1 MCNSCTLS
9 DLFSRAALL
18 QGSTELLNFPPSLLF
33 HFIYRFIVLVFLVVS
48 ILYSTYSVFVLSSCS
63 AHGSLPQSSTKLRLF
78 SLPNVIV
85 FYLFINYIFYHI
97 PLFSVFHFAHIDGFL
112 CFSPLHVLEIFH
124 YLKVFLQSSAV
135 DWTSLSLL
143 ASSSTL
149 LLRTNHRPHSSLHKP
164 LTRVKGLFFIFVTL
178 KMWPIGCPE
187 TSVINCHYSL
197 DNNTEERSSHQLRGR
212 SLKSLISYDNL
223 PVNSNA
229 MPLKDDI

>member
-135 DWTSLSLL
+135 D
-143 ASSSTL
+143 
-149 LLRTNHRPHSSLHKP
+149 
-164 LTRVKGLFFIFVTL
+164 
-178 KMWPIGCPE
+178 
-187 TSVINCHYSL
+187 
-197 DNNTEERSSHQLRGR
+197 
-212 SLKSLISYDNL
+212 
-223 PVNSNA
+223 
-229 MPLKDDI
+229 